1 MAESPSSPQTPITLS
16 NAAAAFSRWCV
27 QRPWD
32 ATLLFGV
39 LGTLVYYFG
48 FYGYAMGGH
57 MPTAQWAM
65 ESWGTENDLEHGFLI
80 FPAAIVVAWMH
91 REEIAALPKRGSW
104 VGILMVLAGVLAFLV
119 GVWTTQPRIAMVSL
133 PVLIYGGVWFLWGW
147 AVARKIAF
155 PCALL
160 LFMVPIGF
168 ILNHTEPL
176 QRLVA
181 DVVQKMCA
189 LLGLGIER
197 DGVTLFASDG
207 SFHCEVAGGCSGIR
221 SLMAMTLL
229 SAVYVHFT
237 QKELWKK
244 VLIFS
249 FALPFAV
256 VGNIARV
263 FTIVLVAKYIS
274 VSIGTGPYH
283 DISGFLVTIPIALW
297 AMVQFGNLLNR
308 DWKGI
313 AQRALKPEP
322 PAPGSGGGGGGKDE
336 RETVGASSSNSKG
349 PISYDY

>member
-1 MAESPSSPQTPITLS
+1 MAESPSSPQTPITFS
-16 NAAAAFSRWCV
+16 DAVAAFGRWCV
-27 QRPWD
+27 HRPWD
-32 ATLLFGV
+32 ATLLFGL

-57 MPTAQWAM
+57 MPTAQWAA
-65 ESWGTENDLEHGFLI
+65 EAWNEGNDLEHGFLI
-80 FPAAIVVAWMH
+80 FPAAVVVAWMH

-104 VGILMVLAGVLAFLV
+104 VGIFMVLAGVLAFLV
-119 GVWTTQPRIAMVSL
+119 GIWTVQPRIAMVSL

-147 AVARKIAF
+147 RVARKIAF

-181 DVVQKMCA
+181 NVVHKMCTM
-189 LLGLGIER
+189 LPFFDLGIER
-197 DGVTLFASDG
+197 DGVTLRGLGLDG
-207 SFHCEVAGGCSGIR
+207 KYLCEVAGGCSGIR
-221 SLMAMTLL
+221 SLMAMSLL

-244 VLIFS
+244 VLIFA

-256 VGNIARV
+256 VGNIVRV
-263 FTIVLVAKYIS
+263 FTIVLFAHFIS

-308 DWKGI
+308 DWKSV
-313 AQRALKPEP
+313 AQRALAPEI
-322 PAPGSGGGGGGKDE
+322 PAAKE
-336 RETVGASSSNSKG
+336 KREVVAASSSSKG